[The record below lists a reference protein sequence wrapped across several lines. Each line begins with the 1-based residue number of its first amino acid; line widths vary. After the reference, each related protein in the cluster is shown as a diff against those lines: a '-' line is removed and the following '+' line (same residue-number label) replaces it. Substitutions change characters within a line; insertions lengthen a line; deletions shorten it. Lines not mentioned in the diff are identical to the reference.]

1 LVPRKELYSLS
12 YLRNQ
17 KALSPL
23 AIALIVL
30 GVAIVVVAGVVVAYL
45 WSGVGNLKT
54 ETKQISDFTKLDVS
68 SGFEVTITKSETY
81 KVVVTASER
90 IIGNIVVS
98 KSGDALNIHLQ
109 PGTVFG
115 SSTLKAEIS
124 MPVLN
129 GVVFSGGTRG
139 TANGFSTTEE
149 FRVELTGASTFEI
162 DNFETGD
169 VSVEVSGASTFNA
182 QGTGNDLVAVVSGAS
197 TLAFSDFHVDNATVE
212 LSGASH
218 ATVYVAGRLDVSASG
233 FSSLQYLGNPTLGN
247 INTSGGSSVTKG

>member
-1 LVPRKELYSLS
+1 MSV
-12 YLRNQ
+12 LRNR

-30 GVAIVVVAGVVVAYL
+30 GVAIVVVAGVVVAFI

-54 ETKQISDFTKLDVS
+54 ETKQFSDFARLDVS
-68 SGFEVTITKSETY
+68 SGFEVDITQSNTY
-81 KVVVTASER
+81 KVVITASER
-90 IIGNIVVS
+90 IIDKIEVS
-98 KSGDALNIHLQ
+98 KSGDTLNIRVQ

-129 GVVFSGGTRG
+129 GVALSGGTRG
-139 TANGFSTTEE
+139 TSIGFNATEE
-149 FRVELTGASTFEI
+149 FTVELTGASAFEI
-162 DNFETGD
+162 NNFV
-169 VSVEVSGASTFNA
+169 VSDISVDVSGASAFNA

-197 TLAFSDFHVDNATVE
+197 TLNFSNFHVNDANVE

-218 ATVYVAGRLDVSASG
+218 GTVYVAGRLDVSASG

-247 INTSGGSSVTKG
+247 IDTSGGSTVAKG

>member
-1 LVPRKELYSLS
+1 MSV
-12 YLRNQ
+12 LRNR

-30 GVAIVVVAGVVVAYL
+30 GVAIVVVAGVVVAFI

-54 ETKQISDFTKLDVS
+54 ETKQFSDFMKLDVS
-68 SGFEVTITKSETY
+68 SGFQVDITQSNTY
-81 KVVVTASER
+81 KVVITAGER
-90 IIGNIVVS
+90 IIDKIEVS
-98 KSGDALNIHLQ
+98 KSGDTLNIRLQ

-129 GVVFSGGTRG
+129 GVTLSGGTRG
-139 TANGFSTTEE
+139 TSSGFNATEE
-149 FRVELTGASTFEI
+149 FTVELTGASAFES
-162 DNFETGD
+162 DNFV
-169 VSVEVSGASTFNA
+169 VSDISVDISGASTFSA

-197 TLAFSDFHVDNATVE
+197 NLSFSNFHVNDAKVE

-218 ATVYVAGRLDVSASG
+218 VTVYVAGRLDVSASG
-233 FSSLQYLGNPTLGN
+233 LSSLQYLGNPTLGN